1 LLDAART
8 AMLCAM
14 GAGGEMMLLR
24 TGCLL
29 LACLAAGPALMAQN
43 DGGEYSPSAADIHEI
58 HSYVLTMDKVE
69 KMAAASQEL
78 LNIKDKEAVAADIN
92 APKSLDAKVQGFE
105 KYPDAVAAVK
115 QNGFTPREYLDC
127 LMTTMQAEQ
136 YVADKKQRNEKDYA
150 PEELQV
156 ISRANL
162 EFTEQHWA
170 EIQKLTGND

>member
-1 LLDAART
+1 
-8 AMLCAM
+8 
-14 GAGGEMMLLR
+14 MMLLR

-29 LACLAAGPALMAQN
+29 TACLVAGPVLMAQN
-43 DGGEYSPSAADIHEI
+43 DSGEYSPSAADIHEI
-58 HSYVLTMDKVE
+58 HNYVLTMDKVE

-78 LNIKDKEAVAADIN
+78 LNIKDNEAVADNIN

-136 YVADKKQRNEKDYA
+136 YVADKKQGKEKDYPA
-150 PEELQV
+150 EELQV

-170 EIQKLTGND
+170 EIQKLTGNDSE